1 MYTDVLIMAVNHMRD
16 VTSLTVCDPFNPN
29 QQLTIVFCLTNCY
42 SDDNDYDED
51 EDDDGQFEEWAM
63 GKQLGGEES

>member
-1 MYTDVLIMAVNHMRD
+1 MYTNVLIMAV
-16 VTSLTVCDPFNPN
+16 TPLTPN
-29 QQLTIVFCLTNCY
+29 QQLIIVNWLTNCY
-42 SDDNDYDED
+42 RDVDDYDED